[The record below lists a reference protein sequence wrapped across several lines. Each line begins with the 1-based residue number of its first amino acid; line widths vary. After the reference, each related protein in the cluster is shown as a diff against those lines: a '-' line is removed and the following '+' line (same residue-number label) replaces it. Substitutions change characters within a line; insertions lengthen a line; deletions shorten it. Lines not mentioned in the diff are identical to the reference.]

1 MDNNILE
8 TIEASA
14 YKGFTIKEVA
24 HIIGAAP
31 SEFEQLFTDETN
43 EQVIA
48 YKKGLY
54 QAQADLRGQIMNSAL
69 SGSSPAQAEM
79 TKYLKNA
86 SANLMNFDNG

>member
-1 MDNNILE
+1 MDNTLE

-24 HIIGAAP
+24 HIIGAIP
-31 SEFEQLFTDETN
+31 SEFELLFAEEDKPE
-43 EQVIA
+43 VIA

-54 QAQADLRGQIMNSAL
+54 QAQADLRGQIMQSAM

-79 TKYLKNA
+79 KQFLKNA
-86 SANLMNFDNG
+86 EASLMIINNG